1 MDLAEIFRVMRRRWY
16 VLLPG
21 LLLAAGLT
29 VGVVLAVPVT
39 YQSQSTVV
47 LLNSQ
52 KATVAYDGNPFLS
65 TQTSLTGMADS
76 LARNLNS
83 DVSIRELK
91 SRGATGTFEA
101 KLADNAQ
108 GPLMWLTVT
117 GTEKSEVLASDRIL
131 TAYAKERLT
140 QFQQQQSVAPKAMI
154 RMTTIVAPQNPV
166 AQTKTRLEYMVM
178 AGGLGL
184 VLTLVTIF
192 YVEARKRSR
201 GPGSE
206 IGPESEPEP
215 EPEPESEPVWEE
227 QPAGPEEAATATATA
242 TAPRTEEPVVEQTLA
257 IRRPPSWSR
266 SAGDGPAA
274 AEPEA
279 QRPVMAVASA
289 AEPPDEEPTHGHR
302 PRTGQRDR

>member
-29 VGVVLAVPVT
+29 VAVALVVPVT

-52 KATVAYDGNPFLS
+52 KATRAYDGNPFLS

-83 DVSIRELK
+83 DASIRALK

-117 GTEKSEVLASDRIL
+117 GTDESSVLASDRIL
-131 TAYAKERLT
+131 TAYAKERLEA
-140 QFQQQQSVAPKAMI
+140 FQEQQSVDENAMI
-154 RMTTIVAPQNPV
+154 RMMTIVASQNPV
-166 AQTKTRLEYMVM
+166 AQTKTRLEYMIM
-178 AGGLGL
+178 AGGAGF
-184 VLTLVTIF
+184 VISMIATF

-201 GPGSE
+201 GPEREPGSD
-206 IGPESEPEP
+206 PEP
-215 EPEPESEPVWEE
+215 EPDPDPELAEEPAEPEEE
-227 QPAGPEEAATATATA
+227 ITFPRPE
-242 TAPRTEEPVVEQTLA
+242 TEESVVEQTLA

-266 SAGDGPAA
+266 PAETEPKA
-274 AEPEA
+274 QRSVVTAPPAEPL
-279 QRPVMAVASA
+279 
-289 AEPPDEEPTHGHR
+289 DEESTHGHR